1 MGRHCRGDCYGN
13 RSEHGHTAGGNMR
26 FGSHNARPGA
36 HLGPA
41 FGLGVALALLALT
54 GAARAEA
61 EPSCAETKP
70 WSRLGTTAENFAR
83 PVPLALTWFAVLS
96 PLSLSPTGADHQ
108 LRLVAQRDAFGKPRL
123 EPVSV
128 WTPYVLGTG
137 LLIGYTVSLATGSC
151 STQRVLAPI
160 LQAGVMTYGVVGLLK
175 IGVGRQW
182 PNGGSD
188 PNAPDRLEQPER
200 AQDFAPFQRGIGAWP
215 SGHTAVMFAGAA
227 AFRAGNP
234 ELGWLSASRA
244 ACGSVI
250 ITGRRTSCRVRCS
263 ARPSVAASA
272 RAFPRRWAC
281 PARSWCRRSAQAAS
295 PPSGPRCGDAKTS
308 AQTITKSS
316 VSAAS

>member
-1 MGRHCRGDCYGN
+1 
-13 RSEHGHTAGGNMR
+13 MR
-26 FGSHNARPGA
+26 FAA
-36 HLGPA
+36 HDAGPA
-41 FGLGVALALLALT
+41 AHSGPVFGLGVGLALLALT
-54 GAARAEA
+54 GVARAQA
-61 EPSCAETKP
+61 EPRCGETKP
-70 WSRLGTTAENFAR
+70 WSRLATTGENFAR
-83 PVPLALTWFAVLS
+83 PVPLALSWFAVLS

-160 LQAGVMTYGVVGLLK
+160 LQAGVLTYGVVGLLK

-188 PNAPDRLEQPER
+188 PHAPDRLEQPER

-234 ELGWLSASRA
+234 QLGWLSFAGYPLALGVASGMWFGDHHWA
-244 ACGSVI
+244 SDIVSGALLGEAIGS
-250 ITGRRTSCRVRCS
+250 S
-263 ARPSVAASA
+263 AGKSFSETLGVPGALVV
-272 RAFPRRWAC
+272 
-281 PARSWCRRSAQAAS
+281 S
-295 PPSGPRCGDAKTS
+295 PLSGNGFAVQWFS
-308 AQTITKSS
+308 LW
-316 VSAAS
+316 